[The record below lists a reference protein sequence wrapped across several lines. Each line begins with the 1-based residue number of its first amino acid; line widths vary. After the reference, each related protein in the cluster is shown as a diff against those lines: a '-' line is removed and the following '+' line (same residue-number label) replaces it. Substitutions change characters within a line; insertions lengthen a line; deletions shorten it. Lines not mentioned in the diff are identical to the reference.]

1 MNPAYLE
8 YLESRIADL
17 KDAHIDCKAAE
28 ADANTIPALRTP
40 YNSAAAGLWDTI
52 VELDAALTQYRK
64 YHQPTVV

>member
-17 KDAHIDCKAAE
+17 KDAHTDCKAAE
-28 ADANTIPALRTP
+28 ADPKTIPALRTA

-64 YHQPTVV
+64 YHL